1 MSITVSSSSLSSSI
15 TASAS
20 VPLYTLRLENVNSL
34 LHYIIITVEMA
45 PTTHLGNLI
54 KGLRRSI
61 DEDAMERDDGTEREK
76 DESVRVRTKK
86 NRKEKKIEE

>member
-1 MSITVSSSSLSSSI
+1 M
-15 TASAS
+15 
-20 VPLYTLRLENVNSL
+20 
-34 LHYIIITVEMA
+34 
-45 PTTHLGNLI
+45 I